1 MLAAAVKLGSSPP
14 PQVDFHIYDVRADI
28 EGGGVVME
36 HPKFAQTE
44 VIILKVLDF
53 FMVAFDPRTQ
63 PRTKCLEAPRSWLR
77 SIEGPR
83 SWLRSIDYFS
93 QREK

>member
-1 MLAAAVKLGSSPP
+1 MLLRTLVLTVTATVTWKCPIPKSRRGLK
-14 PQVDFHIYDVRADI
+14 DV
-28 EGGGVVME
+28 
-36 HPKFAQTE
+36 QTE

-53 FMVAFDPRTQ
+53 FTVAFDPRTQ

-77 SIEGPR
+77 SIEGLH